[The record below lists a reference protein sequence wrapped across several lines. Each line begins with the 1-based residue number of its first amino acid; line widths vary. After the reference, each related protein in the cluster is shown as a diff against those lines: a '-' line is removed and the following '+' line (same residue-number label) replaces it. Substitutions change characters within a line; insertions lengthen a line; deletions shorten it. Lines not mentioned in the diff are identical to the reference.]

1 MFVHIINSS
10 SITKIARTAIIMQ
23 ENRINPYDNRGKP
36 DDLWVGSISF
46 AYES

>member
-10 SITKIARTAIIMQ
+10 SSTKIAHTLLILQ
-23 ENRINPYDNRGKP
+23 ENRVNAYDNRGKLT
-36 DDLWVGSISF
+36 DLWVGSISF